1 MQEKVLKIGIE
12 LLSMTG
18 QQKIVE
24 IELKKKEIGKDS
36 IVNELCTKN
45 NLLDKENKNFREELK
60 EIKSGKMW
68 RKNKL

>member
-1 MQEKVLKIGIE
+1 
-12 LLSMTG
+12 MTG

-45 NLLDKENKNFREELK
+45 NLLGKENKNFREELK
-60 EIKSGKMW
+60 EIKSGKM
-68 RKNKL
+68 